1 MVFRSKCRYVCGWGT
16 ELLRRGNLTLAR
28 QYVHPCCSMYQ
39 LSHLSLF
46 PPGEHMGI
54 TNGKLDTDRQPM
66 STNNT
71 AGEEKRIPGTRYSGT
86 IHYVY
91 IYVDARSTL

>member
-1 MVFRSKCRYVCGWGT
+1 
-16 ELLRRGNLTLAR
+16 
-28 QYVHPCCSMYQ
+28 
-39 LSHLSLF
+39 
-46 PPGEHMGI
+46 MGV

-91 IYVDARSTL
+91 IC